1 MTGIDSRHHNLHPE
15 YVDRRQVERNSP
27 GYPRYVMTEEDVLRV
42 AQKAVELAKLDI
54 YLHVKK
60 EFSADLGAAILNKLA
75 YITGVSVLGAFL
87 WMGTHGFIKL

>member
-1 MTGIDSRHHNLHPE
+1 MSSPESRESRQQYPYHE
-15 YVDRRQVERNSP
+15 RRQVERDSP

-42 AQKAVELAKLDI
+42 AQKAVELAKVDI
-54 YLHVKK
+54 YSHVKK
-60 EFSADLGAAILNKLA
+60 EFSADLGAAILNKIA